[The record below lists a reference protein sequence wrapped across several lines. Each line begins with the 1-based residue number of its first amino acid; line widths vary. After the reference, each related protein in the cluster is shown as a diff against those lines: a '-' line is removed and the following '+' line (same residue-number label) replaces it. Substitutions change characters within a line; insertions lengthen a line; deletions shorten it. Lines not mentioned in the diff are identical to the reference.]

1 MNVCDGGYLKACV
14 IHEKRAEYTD
24 STFFFFFFFLRALNQ
39 LPAVIAARVK
49 HTLLSAL
56 RYLKA
61 VHMYI
66 CAFRVLFCIMR
77 SRLEGKTAYT
87 DSNS

>member
-1 MNVCDGGYLKACV
+1 MRKEQNTPTV
-14 IHEKRAEYTD
+14 H
-24 STFFFFFFFLRALNQ
+24 FFFFFFLRALNQ